1 MKRFFLVGLLWMA
14 LAAVGCRD
22 SRPFAVEDFTVE
34 RYTPRYASG
43 FDIRSR
49 EGSVSSLI
57 TVRNPWQGGSG
68 EVQYLY
74 VVRDGEPVPAGFP
87 AGGRGARTAGRLHV
101 VEPCGDVR
109 PAGRGG
115 AHRRGLGHRRHCQR
129 LCRRPQALRRGARR
143 GLRLEPELRAAGGH
157 ARRPGAALRRGGR
170 GYGRDEQA
178 PRAGDSL
185 YIYW

>member
-87 AGGRGARTAGRLHV
+87 GQV
-101 VEPCGDVR
+101 VEAPVR
-109 PAGRGG
+109 RVVCMSSSHVAMFDL
-115 AHRRGLGHRRHCQR
+115 LGEVERIV
-129 LCRRPQALRRGARR
+129 GVS
-143 GLRLEPELRAAGGH
+143 GI
-157 ARRPGAALRRGGR
+157 
-170 GYGRDEQA
+170 D
-178 PRAGDSL
+178 
-185 YIYW
+185 